1 MKDVSRRNFIKM
13 SAATAGLGLA
23 AGLTGCGGNESGSGS
38 ASNGGGDGEKIKIG
52 VSIWSS
58 TDALGKLSVEI
69 IEKAADILGVEISTV
84 DQGHVSEQVTASIE
98 TLCAAG
104 CQGIVVCN
112 SADSEMTSAINT
124 CNENGVY
131 LAQFYRMINKENSA
145 DVYAVAEASE
155 YYVGAVHEDE
165 VGNGEKLVELLCS
178 DNDQAYEGIQKGAR
192 NIKLEAWTVGDA
204 TFQERWKGYKSGVEK
219 WNKEHADDPV
229 TLSEPVYANTSS
241 SEGANVSQQFYN
253 NDKSMDA
260 LIVAGGGGDPLVG
273 SVGQLKNMGLT
284 GKIRVASTDFL
295 DDLKEQLETGGMY
308 CESGGHFCDPLYAFL
323 MVYNAIKGKEG
334 FVPTAG
340 NFGCEIKFPYVFVS
354 SVAEYEDYEKY
365 FVEDAPY
372 TDDEIAD
379 LAELDFDALNEAA
392 TSLSIEDV
400 KERHA

>member
-1 MKDVSRRNFIKM
+1 MMGSLSRRNFLKV
-13 SAATAGLGLA
+13 
-23 AGLTGCGGNESGSGS
+23 AGLTGAITGATTLAGCSGSG
-38 ASNGGGDGEKIKIG
+38 AADGSTDKIKIG

-69 IEKAADILGVEISTV
+69 IQKAADILGVEISTV

-124 CNENGVY
+124 CNDNQVY
-131 LAQFYRMINKENSA
+131 LAQFYRMISKDASP
-145 DVYAVAEASE
+145 DVYALAESSQ

-165 VGNGEKLVELLCS
+165 VMNGEKLVELLTA
-178 DNDQAYEGIQKGAR
+178 DNDQAFEGIQKGAR

-204 TFQERWKGYKSGVEK
+204 TFQQRWKGYQSGVEK
-219 WNKEHADDPV
+219 WNAEHPDDPV
-229 TLSEPVYANTSS
+229 TLSDPVYANTSS
-241 SEGANVSQQFYN
+241 TEGANVTQQFYN
-253 NDKSMDA
+253 TDPSMDA

-284 GKIRVASTDFL
+284 GKIRVASTGFL

-308 CESGGHFCDPLYAFL
+308 AESGGHFCDPLYAFL
-323 MVYNAIKGKEG
+323 MVYNAVKGTEG
-334 FVPTAG
+334 YVPEAG
-340 NFGCEIKFPYVFVS
+340 SFGKEIKFPYIFVS

-365 FVEDAPY
+365 FVDDAPY
-372 TDDEIAD
+372 TDDEIKE
-379 LAELDFDALNEAA
+379 LAEKSFDDLNTAA

-400 KERHA
+400 KTRHAK